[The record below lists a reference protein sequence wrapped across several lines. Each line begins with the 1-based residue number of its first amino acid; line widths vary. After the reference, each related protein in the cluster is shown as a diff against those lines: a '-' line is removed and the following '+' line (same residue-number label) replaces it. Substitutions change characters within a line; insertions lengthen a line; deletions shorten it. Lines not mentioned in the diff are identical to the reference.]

1 MDRMNWTATDF
12 ATAAVLLLCVGAAI
26 FLMARAG
33 GSLAYRLAL
42 GGAILTAVL
51 LVWVNGAVGIVGS
64 EADDFNMLYFGVPL
78 VGAAGAV
85 IARFR
90 SRGMAFALLA
100 TAGTVIALAATA
112 LAIGRQAEPGASLA
126 EIAGVNG
133 MFAALFV
140 GSALLFWR
148 AAHDNKTGKAV

>member
-1 MDRMNWTATDF
+1 MNWTASDF
-12 ATAAVLLLCVGAAI
+12 AMAAALLLCVGAAV

-33 GSLAYRLAL
+33 GPLAYRLAL
-42 GGAILTAVL
+42 GGAILTAML
-51 LVWVNGAVGIVGS
+51 LIVANGAVGIIGS
-64 EADDFNMLYFGVPL
+64 EADGFNMLYFGVPL

-100 TAGTVIALAATA
+100 TAGTVVALAATA
-112 LAIGRQAEPGASLA
+112 LAMGKQAEPGASLA

-133 MFAALFV
+133 MFAALFA

-148 AAHDNKTGKAV
+148 AARDTNTGKPA